1 MFEHCK
7 FQLDLDILVQTKDPS
22 TSKDDFVCLTAH
34 AWRIPRIP
42 EATPGSWKDDPLSR
56 KCDSH
61 VSCASWRTVGSRDRA
76 PWLYLFARDRYSRL
90 ARMPSWICCDE
101 MCSIYIYIY
110 IHIYIIWV
118 CIIDMYRY
126 VTLCNQAHYVTEWT
140 CRRGRVNISPT
151 LGGDLERIWGCWSSK
166 VLTPHHGWQICGFWI
181 LIPSGYD

>member
-1 MFEHCK
+1 MFEHFR

-61 VSCASWRTVGSRDRA
+61 VSCASGRTVGSRDRA
-76 PWLYLFARDRYSRL
+76 PWLYLFAWDRYSRYSRL

-101 MCSIYIYIY
+101 MCCIYIY
-110 IHIYIIWV
+110 IHSYIY
-118 CIIDMYRY
+118 MSMYYRY
-126 VTLCNQAHYVTEWT
+126 V
-140 CRRGRVNISPT
+140 
-151 LGGDLERIWGCWSSK
+151 
-166 VLTPHHGWQICGFWI
+166 QICNI
-181 LIPSGYD
+181 M